1 MAREAS
7 THLTPTLDTTCTHT
21 MDLPWGVPQD
31 FKLGDAVG
39 DQPYTDFWEPLTKEV
54 AARLPRNSLLCLA
67 ASAHQFHDCLC
78 RYSGPNAAKVLD
90 VTFGGKT
97 RKKMKAENFLCLK
110 RANPIAREKAG
121 KTVYDFEKADRHIIG
136 KKHQITRVPPLLG
149 KKTKAKEGDSYH
161 RKGNPCDH
169 VRESIE
175 AFKYTDVAE
184 DDHYE
189 TPANVWRFIE
199 KTFGRTR
206 DQWFDPYP
214 PAALNPRNAD
224 GTMQD
229 ALKIEWKS
237 HNYVN
242 PPFRAKPIALAIEKA
257 YKESLKGRF
266 TLMLVPARFERR
278 WFQEAIRNKMVDQ
291 TRFVYYDNSEGP
303 VKFIHQS
310 SGAPM
315 NSQYGSFLFWRF
327 DPINVVQTPE
337 VVSSARIVS
346 YQEKAGDPLA
356 RAVSREEFDSQLHEE
371 LDVVV
376 DDEDEL
382 YQYVELLNYER
393 EKRGQEP
400 LAIANMAEAKLAMK
414 ELDSSAP
421 CPEPEPELAEP
432 EPEQPKIDP
441 NGAFEIVNGKWQPI
455 AGSTYRWQDLNNRL
469 MAERAAL
476 KPPLPVPPLNGWEGW
491 HIKREAH
498 FLTLSR
504 AEPTTP
510 KEKRT
515 VQLGDCLVCQSNNV
529 KKKNRRGI
537 VTSVGT
543 SEATCK
549 IIDATSGA
557 VLEHFG
563 KFKHS
568 NKKTAVF
575 DDIAKTVYNS
585 FADPVTTKMVELAAV
600 KQEAVIKQLDVQ
612 LAAAE
617 PEPNREYLFDC
628 FVCY

>member
-78 RYSGPNAAKVLD
+78 RYSGPSGAKVLD

-149 KKTKAKEGDSYH
+149 KKAKAKEGDSYH

-421 CPEPEPELAEP
+421 CPEPELEP
-432 EPEQPKIDP
+432 EPEL
-441 NGAFEIVNGKWQPI
+441 API
-455 AGSTYRWQDLNNRL
+455 
-469 MAERAAL
+469 
-476 KPPLPVPPLNGWEGW
+476 P
-491 HIKREAH
+491 
-498 FLTLSR
+498 